1 MNSIQRGAFALYRYL
16 IVLFAA
22 ACVVQIF
29 LAGRGVFGI
38 RSSSTSKTVDKFFED
53 QKSLDPHR
61 ALGEILGLVAVIMF
75 LAALVVWRDR
85 RLIAWTFG
93 LAVATEVLQHA
104 FAVPTQP
111 WVAGL
116 HAVTGV
122 AILGSAGYLARDAW
136 RGSRA
141 PSAAAVPA
149 PSGA

>member
-16 IVLFAA
+16 IALFAA

-38 RSSSTSKTVDKFFED
+38 RSSATGKTVDKFFED
-53 QKSLDPHR
+53 QSSLDPHR
-61 ALGEILGLVAVIMF
+61 ALGEILGLVAIIMF

-93 LAVATEVLQHA
+93 LAVAAEILQHA

-116 HAVTGV
+116 HPVSGV
-122 AILGSAGYLARDAW
+122 AILGTAFWLAHDAW
-136 RGSRA
+136 RGSRRSPAGTA
-141 PSAAAVPA
+141 PA
-149 PSGA
+149 